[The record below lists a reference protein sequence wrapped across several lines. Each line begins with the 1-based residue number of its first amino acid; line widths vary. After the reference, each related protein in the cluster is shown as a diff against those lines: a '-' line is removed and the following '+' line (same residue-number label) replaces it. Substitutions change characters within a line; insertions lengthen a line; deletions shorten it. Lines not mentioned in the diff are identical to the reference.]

1 MNNKDSNELT
11 NWYSRVPK
19 DLLTKYNNPQFKKHL
34 MNIPFRALLIGG
46 SGSGKTTLVLELLS
60 RMSKTFNL
68 MILCCR
74 CSDEPLYKL
83 LKTKLDKDQLQVYE
97 NGEIPNIDD
106 YKGFDGTGLI
116 VFDDLINEKDQS
128 KIEEWSIRCRK
139 LGKGFSMMYLSQSYF
154 KTPKTIRLQCNY
166 IMLKKL
172 QSTRDLN
179 MILGDFNLGVSREK
193 LLQLYKE
200 ATKERKN
207 FLMVDIDNVPE
218 HRFRINFLK
227 ILPINYDT

>member
-1 MNNKDSNELT
+1 MSENEMT
-11 NWYSRVPK
+11 QWYSKVPK
-19 DLLTKYNNPQFKKHL
+19 DLLPKYNNPQYKKHL
-34 MNIPFRALLIGG
+34 MSAPVFRALVIGG

-68 MILCCR
+68 MILCCK
-74 CSDEPLYKL
+74 CADEPLYKL
-83 LKTKLDKDQLQVYE
+83 LRSKLDRDQLQVYE
-97 NGEIPNIDD
+97 NGEVPSIDEFRGID
-106 YKGFDGTGLI
+106 ATGLI

-179 MILGDFNLGVSREK
+179 MILGDFNLGITREK
-193 LLQLYKE
+193 LLSLYKE
-200 ATKERKN
+200 ATKDKQN
-207 FLMVDIDNVPE
+207 FLMVDIDAPPE
-218 HRFRINFLK
+218 NRFRTNFLK
-227 ILPINYDT
+227 ILPITYD